1 MRARAARLHAA
12 LRGIVRATAT
22 ETDPRRMAARA
33 LRHLA
38 VVGPFAGWALYLAPV
53 GGGPVS
59 PHPIAARRAT
69 LFRGLAPGPGGR
81 IPGRTTIPLRCRG
94 RLVGVLA
101 LGAAGTTR
109 RLPAAAVRLAST
121 LLEPLAVALDA
132 ALLLRRAEELSV
144 TDDLTHLYN
153 VRYQNAALR
162 REVSRSRRY
171 RLQVSVIFLDLDG
184 FKSVNDRHGHL
195 WGSRTLIE
203 VGAVLRSVVREIDVV
218 SRFGGDEFTV
228 ILPQTG
234 AAGARVIAERLRQR
248 IAGTTF
254 LRAHGLEVRL
264 TASLGIASYPEHGRT
279 EEDLVTRAD
288 QAMYAAKEAGKNR
301 VQTARTAPVPAIA

>member
-1 MRARAARLHAA
+1 MR
-12 LRGIVRATAT
+12 VTAT

-33 LRHLA
+33 LARLSA
-38 VVGPFAGWALYLAPV
+38 LMPLAGWALYLAPA
-53 GGGPVS
+53 GGGPLS
-59 PHPIAARRAT
+59 PHPAACRRPL
-69 LFRGLAPGPGGR
+69 LFRGLAPGSGGL
-81 IPGRTTIPLRCRG
+81 IPGLTTVPLRCRG
-94 RLVGVLA
+94 RLVGVVA
-101 LGAAGTTR
+101 LVAGGG
-109 RLPAAAVRLAST
+109 RLEPSRMRIATS

-132 ALLLRRAEELSV
+132 ALLLRRSEELSI

-153 VRYQNAALR
+153 VRYQNAALH

-171 RLQVSVIFLDLDG
+171 RIPVSVIFLDLDG

-195 WGSRTLIE
+195 WGSRTLVE

-234 AAGARVIAERLRQR
+234 AAGAKVIAERLRQR
-248 IAGTTF
+248 IASTTF
-254 LRAHGLEVRL
+254 LRVHGLEVRL

-279 EEDLVTRAD
+279 EEDLVARAD

-301 VQTARTAPVPAIA
+301 VQTARTASIPAFG

>member
-1 MRARAARLHAA
+1 
-12 LRGIVRATAT
+12 VRVTAT
-22 ETDPRRMAARA
+22 ETDPRRLAARA
-33 LRHLA
+33 LQRLSRLA
-38 VVGPFAGWALYLAPV
+38 PIAGWALYLAPA

-59 PHPIAARRAT
+59 PHPVACRRAP

-81 IPGRTTIPLRCRG
+81 IPGRSTVPLRCRG

-101 LGAAGTTR
+101 LHPRGPGH
-109 RLPAAAVRLAST
+109 RLPARQVRAAAV

-132 ALLLRRAEELSV
+132 ALLLRRSEELSV

-171 RLQVSVIFLDLDG
+171 RIPVSVIFLDLDG

-248 IAGTTF
+248 IASTTF
-254 LRAHGLEVRL
+254 LRAHGLEVRV
-264 TASLGIASYPEHGRT
+264 TASLGIAAYPDHGRT
-279 EEDLVTRAD
+279 EEDLVARAD
-288 QAMYAAKEAGKNR
+288 QAMYAAKAAGKNR
-301 VQTARTAPVPAIA
+301 VQTARTAPIPAIA